1 MLAIVLR
8 TILIYF
14 IMLAVVRLMGKREI
28 GQLSPFDFVV
38 AIMMA
43 ELAVLPM
50 ESPDIPLWHGI
61 IPLVILVCLEIGI
74 SYMALHS
81 HTVRGFLDGKPQI
94 IIENGRILKK
104 EMRKSRYNL
113 NDLMAQLREKGVP
126 NIEDVEFGILETSG
140 RLSIIPR
147 SQKRP
152 ITPADLGIQT
162 KYEGMPLALVMDGVV
177 MHTNLD
183 MCGLNEKWL
192 FEKLNETGMALAD
205 IFLAMLD
212 TQGELYVVPKD
223 NFKDNFHVQKKK
235 E

>member
-14 IMLAVVRLMGKREI
+14 IMLVVVRLMGKREI

-50 ESPDIPLWHGI
+50 ESPEIPLWHGI
-61 IPLVILVCLEIGI
+61 IPLLILACLEIGI

-81 HTVRGFLDGKPQI
+81 HAVRGVLDGKPQI
-94 IIENGRILKK
+94 VIQNGKILKG

-113 NDLMAQLREKGVP
+113 NDLMAQLREKGFP
-126 NIEDVEFGILETSG
+126 NVKDVEFGILETSG
-140 RLSIIPR
+140 KLSIIPR

-152 ITPADLGIQT
+152 LTPEDLGIST
-162 KYEGMPLALVMDGVV
+162 KYEGMPVVLVMDGIV
-177 MHTNLD
+177 MHSGLEF
-183 MCGLNEKWL
+183 CGLNEAWL
-192 FEKLNETGMALAD
+192 QERLKEKGVAVSD
-205 IFLAMLD
+205 VFLAMLD
-212 TQGELYVVPKD
+212 TEGEFYYIPKE
-223 NFKDNFHVQKKK
+223 N
-235 E
+235 